1 MSIFQ
6 SSQLDQGEGRFGLE
20 ASSARIRPSAVKR
33 AVAHDGVLTGLYV
46 VVFAIVAFLA
56 LVPLAALVIGS
67 LRDTSPGMPGQWTL
81 ANWAN
86 LASPGVVETL
96 LTTLEVA
103 GLSTLFAMVM
113 GTALAL
119 VIHRTD
125 FHWPSTMTGL
135 LGLSFYFPSFILA
148 MAWIVIG
155 SPGGVIND
163 LLRLLNI
170 ESVSVD
176 IYSAAGIIFV
186 MVLHQVPFVYLTI
199 RGPIRAWI
207 RATRKRPARRAHR
220 RGGCFEASRCRC
232 CPTRSLPAHC
242 CVWC

>member
-1 MSIFQ
+1 MSVLQ
-6 SSQLDQGEGRFGLE
+6 SSQLDQNEQRFGLE
-20 ASSARIRPSAVKR
+20 APAVRARTNAVRRSAS
-33 AVAHDGVLTGLYV
+33 HDGVLTGLYV
-46 VVFAIVAFLA
+46 IVFAIVAFLA
-56 LVPLAALVIGS
+56 LVPLVALVIGS

-125 FHWPSTMTGL
+125 FRWPSTMTGL

-163 LLRLLNI
+163 LLR
-170 ESVSVD
+170 V
-176 IYSAAGIIFV
+176 A
-186 MVLHQVPFVYLTI
+186 
-199 RGPIRAWI
+199 
-207 RATRKRPARRAHR
+207 
-220 RGGCFEASRCRC
+220 
-232 CPTRSLPAHC
+232 
-242 CVWC
+242 